1 MASGIETSHANE
13 GTLYQAIISATY
25 TTKKHLDLKKVAP
38 LLYDKKTISKP
49 VRKLIKVSEKTNNM
63 DYFIQALL
71 QLDIKGFALFFS
83 ALEIVGDEN
92 HRTILSVLSTEL
104 KSVNLSKLIKVPSD
118 VDAVETIEHIRST
131 YFHESIHQGLPE
143 ESAGFQSLRSLDAQG
158 DQNVSVERQAVEV
171 VPTKTEAT
179 GISVLELYPEL
190 ITAKRTESYSPY
202 QQSSPSIF
210 SRPTTLHRKTSK
222 SETKEYQSVSE
233 ASPSFHLK
241 PETHTFSR
249 LTCGTFYSSAHGV
262 SVTITE
268 QAFPS
273 GIAEFELS
281 MTATLESSLPI
292 DHHYYTYCSAIV
304 SLKCEPPIEE
314 FADYVTVEM
323 PHCVLNVS
331 DCEEH
336 LCVLSA
342 PDHDADS
349 GVEFQEDPE
358 IEVDFTDCRY
368 LVFRTKHFS
377 RSLAAVSNR
386 KRKQKSSSPRAK
398 SSVDKLKKTKSLE
411 SSSPSKKS
419 SIDEYRRSQSH
430 PVPSSVQPTAVVEF
444 CVAMFTPRI
453 KAEEKLWK
461 IIFPVACCAVPTAL
475 DVSFFMQYLFHFNI
489 QPFHL

>member
-1 MASGIETSHANE
+1 M
-13 GTLYQAIISATY
+13 
-25 TTKKHLDLKKVAP
+25 
-38 LLYDKKTISKP
+38 
-49 VRKLIKVSEKTNNM
+49 
-63 DYFIQALL
+63 
-71 QLDIKGFALFFS
+71 
-83 ALEIVGDEN
+83 GDEDHCN
-92 HRTILSVLSTEL
+92 ILSVLATEL
-104 KSVNLSKLIKVPSD
+104 KSVHLTSSKPSD
-118 VDAVETIEHIRST
+118 EEAIETIDQIQQS
-131 YFHESIHQGLPE
+131 YFQESMHQDLPE
-143 ESAGFQSLRSLDAQG
+143 EKQKAKSDIQTPPSD
-158 DQNVSVERQAVEV
+158 
-171 VPTKTEAT
+171 EA
-179 GISVLELYPEL
+179 I
-190 ITAKRTESYSPY
+190 
-202 QQSSPSIF
+202 SSP
-210 SRPTTLHRKTSK
+210 PAEHTL
-222 SETKEYQSVSE
+222 QSHQEHPQSTIRDRQLDIQADSSYKLVDSNR
-233 ASPSFHLK
+233 
-241 PETHTFSR
+241 ETHTFSR

-292 DHHYYTYCSAIV
+292 DHHYYTPCSAIV

-489 QPFHL
+489 QSITK